1 MIALRTVV
9 RLFPPIRG
17 ELAVSRSRL
26 AAIVLGLFATVAIAA
41 GKKGDDENLVRLPD
55 VVYDQPG
62 GKDLHLDFVCPQ
74 GDGPFPL
81 VVCIHGGGWRG
92 GSRTDY
98 KDFQKSMVGIGVA
111 TASVQ
116 YRFAPDAR
124 FPSQLDDVRSALR
137 FLLADAA
144 RFKVD
149 PKRILWMGG
158 SAGGHLALLAGLEK
172 NDAYTTRLIINVAG
186 PTDLRTFKSL
196 PSGDDVLKKFA
207 TRDSSELLEDL
218 LGTADRSAEVYAKA
232 SPIALVRKDSPRVVT
247 CHGEK
252 DDIVPISQAE
262 LLHEKLRELNVPEKL
277 IRAKSGGHN
286 LGAWEANERLQAIL
300 EVVEEIKTAIQ

>member
-1 MIALRTVV
+1 M
-9 RLFPPIRG
+9 
-17 ELAVSRSRL
+17 SRSGL
-26 AAIVLGLFATVAIAA
+26 AAVVLGLVAALAVAA
-41 GKKGDDENLVRLPD
+41 APKGDEGSLVSLPD
-55 VVYDQPG
+55 VVYSQRS
-62 GKDLHLDFVCPQ
+62 GKSLHLDFVRPQ

-98 KDFQKSMVGIGVA
+98 ADFQKSMAGIGVA

-116 YRFAPDAR
+116 YRFAPDAK
-124 FPSQLDDVRSALR
+124 FPSQLDDLRGALR
-137 FLLADAA
+137 FLLADTD

-149 PKRILWMGG
+149 SKRILWMGG
-158 SAGGHLALLAGLEK
+158 SAGGHLALLAGLETS
-172 NDAYTTRLIINVAG
+172 DQYTTRLIINVAG
-186 PTDLRTFKSL
+186 PTDLRNFKSL
-196 PSGDDVLKKFA
+196 PAGDAVLKKFA

-218 LGTADRSAEVYAKA
+218 LGTADRSAEIYERA
-232 SPIALVRKDSPRVVT
+232 SPVVLVRKDSPRVVT

-262 LLHEKLRELNVPEKL
+262 LLHEKLRELKVPEKL
-277 IRAKSGGHN
+277 IRAKSGGHD

-300 EVVEEIKTAIQ
+300 GVVDEIKSAIK